1 MNIPSLTNAQPRGEN
16 RRSASG
22 QAQPAGTSFL
32 EQLAQT
38 SAGAARQG
46 RAAGTA
52 QAGAPDRSSFM
63 KEAIFS
69 DMSDFRTA
77 VLDRMKKAKENEEEQ
92 EAWDKLMEYLD
103 AWIESLREEADVRKL
118 SRAHAALTAL
128 QTEAKSDRKDLGDY
142 LLGQLESIIA

>member
-38 SAGAARQG
+38 SAGATRQ
-46 RAAGTA
+46 TS
-52 QAGAPDRSSFM
+52 APDRSSFM

-128 QTEAKSDRKDLGDY
+128 QTEAKSDRKGLGDY